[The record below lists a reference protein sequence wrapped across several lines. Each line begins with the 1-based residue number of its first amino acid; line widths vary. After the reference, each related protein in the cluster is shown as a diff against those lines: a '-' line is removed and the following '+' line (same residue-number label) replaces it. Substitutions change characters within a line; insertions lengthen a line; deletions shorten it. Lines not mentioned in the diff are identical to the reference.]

1 MLILLTAALYL
12 LVFTAGAAVGSFLL
26 VVVRRGAAGLEWVR
40 TPSHC
45 EHCGRRLTW
54 WELIPFFSYAALGG
68 RCYACKTPIGADHFL
83 CEAWLGFAFVSAF
96 NLYAG
101 RPLLMAAVMAVHAV
115 MTALMAAALLRGNRI
130 RLFAL
135 LYFAVLM
142 LILIASEVLT
152 LA

>member
-26 VVVRRGAAGLEWVR
+26 VVVRRRSQGLEWVR

-45 EHCGRRLTW
+45 EHCGRRLSW

-96 NLYAG
+96 SLYAG
-101 RPLLMAAVMAVHAV
+101 RPLLMAAIMAVHAV
-115 MTALMAAALLRGNRI
+115 MTALMAAALLRGRRI
-130 RLFAL
+130 RLYAL
-135 LYFAVLM
+135 FYFAVVIG
-142 LILIASEVLT
+142 ILIAAQMPA